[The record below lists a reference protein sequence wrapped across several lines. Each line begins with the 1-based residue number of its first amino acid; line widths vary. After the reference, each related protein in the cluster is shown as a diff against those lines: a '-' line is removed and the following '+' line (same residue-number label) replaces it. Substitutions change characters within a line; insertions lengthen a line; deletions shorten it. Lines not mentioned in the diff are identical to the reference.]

1 MLSYFRRH
9 KFKDFRG
16 VFILEK
22 ARRRETSTRRIRCS
36 AIRWESRVSRNDA
49 IGRKTQSSSSHARYW
64 WWLYWFIFLNADSP
78 RTTDLLVKPDF
89 SLHCFMNDSSG
100 SSGEFQ
106 VNGRAR
112 KIEDAALRSLAES
125 FSNFRPA
132 TSSNLFEL
140 LITDALSTIYR
151 GGRPLRDRWAA
162 DKKEQ
167 KKRKS

>member
-1 MLSYFRRH
+1 MGLSSWKR
-9 KFKDFRG
+9 
-16 VFILEK
+16 LEEEK
-22 ARRRETSTRRIRCS
+22 PALAEFGAARLDGKVAYLATTRSDGRPR
-36 AIRWESRVSRNDA
+36 AHPVTPV
-49 IGRKTQSSSSHARYW
+49 IGGGHI
-64 WWLYWFIFLNADSP
+64 FVFLNAESP

-112 KIEDAALRSLAES
+112 KVEDKDLRSVAES

-151 GGRPLRDRWAA
+151 GGRPLRNRWAA
-162 DKKEQ
+162 DTEKEIQ
-167 KKRKS
+167 KIKG

>member
-1 MLSYFRRH
+1 MFSSW
-9 KFKDFRG
+9 KK
-16 VFILEK
+16 LEEEK
-22 ARRRETSTRRIRCS
+22 PALAEFGAARLDGKVAYLATTRSDGRPR
-36 AIRWESRVSRNDA
+36 AHPVTPV
-49 IGRKTQSSSSHARYW
+49 IGGGYI
-64 WWLYWFIFLNADSP
+64 FVFLNADSP

-162 DKKEQ
+162 DNKEQ
-167 KKRKS
+167 IKKIKS

>member
-1 MLSYFRRH
+1 MGLSSWKR
-9 KFKDFRG
+9 
-16 VFILEK
+16 LEEEK
-22 ARRRETSTRRIRCS
+22 PALAEFGAARLDGKVAYLATTRSDGRPR
-36 AIRWESRVSRNDA
+36 AHPVTPV
-49 IGRKTQSSSSHARYW
+49 IGGGHI
-64 WWLYWFIFLNADSP
+64 FVFLNAESP

-106 VNGRAR
+106 VNGRA
-112 KIEDAALRSLAES
+112 KKVEDEDLRSLAES

-151 GGRPLRDRWAA
+151 GGRPLRDRW
-162 DKKEQ
+162 DDDSEREILKIKG
-167 KKRKS
+167 

>member
-1 MLSYFRRH
+1 MGLSSWKR
-9 KFKDFRG
+9 
-16 VFILEK
+16 LEEEK
-22 ARRRETSTRRIRCS
+22 PALAEFGAARLDGKVAYLATTRSDGRPR
-36 AIRWESRVSRNDA
+36 AHPVTPV
-49 IGRKTQSSSSHARYW
+49 IGGGHI
-64 WWLYWFIFLNADSP
+64 FVFLNAGSP
-78 RTTDLLVKPDF
+78 RTTDLLVKPYF

-106 VNGRAR
+106 VNGRAQ
-112 KIEDAALRSLAES
+112 KVEDMDLRSVAEA

-162 DKKEQ
+162 D
-167 KKRKS
+167 

>member
-1 MLSYFRRH
+1 MFSSW
-9 KFKDFRG
+9 KK
-16 VFILEK
+16 LEEEK
-22 ARRRETSTRRIRCS
+22 PALAEFGAARLDGKVAYLATTRSDGRPR
-36 AIRWESRVSRNDA
+36 AHPVTPV
-49 IGRKTQSSSSHARYW
+49 IGGGYI
-64 WWLYWFIFLNADSP
+64 FIFLNADSP

-112 KIEDAALRSLAES
+112 KIEDAALRSQAES

-132 TSSNLFEL
+132 TRSNLFEL

-162 DKKEQ
+162 DTETETKNKKA
-167 KKRKS
+167 K

>member
-1 MLSYFRRH
+1 MGFSSWKKLEEENPALAEFGSVRLDGKVAYLATTRSDGRPRAH
-9 KFKDFRG
+9 PVTPVIG
-16 VFILEK
+16 GGFIF
-22 ARRRETSTRRIRCS
+22 
-36 AIRWESRVSRNDA
+36 V
-49 IGRKTQSSSSHARYW
+49 
-64 WWLYWFIFLNADSP
+64 FLNAESP

-106 VNGRAR
+106 VNGWAK
-112 KIEDAALRSLAES
+112 KIEDTALRSLAES

-151 GGRPLRDRWAA
+151 GGRPLRERWIA
-162 DKKEQ
+162 DTE
-167 KKRKS
+167 R

>member
-1 MLSYFRRH
+1 
-9 KFKDFRG
+9 
-16 VFILEK
+16 VFSSWKKLEEEK
-22 ARRRETSTRRIRCS
+22 PALAEFGAARLDGKVAYLATTRSDGRPR
-36 AIRWESRVSRNDA
+36 AHPVTPV
-49 IGRKTQSSSSHARYW
+49 IGGGYI
-64 WWLYWFIFLNADSP
+64 FIFLNADSP
-78 RTTDLLVKPDF
+78 RTADLLVKPDF

-162 DKKEQ
+162 DIETEIENKKA
-167 KKRKS
+167 K

>member
-1 MLSYFRRH
+1 M
-9 KFKDFRG
+9 
-16 VFILEK
+16 VFSSWKKLEEEK
-22 ARRRETSTRRIRCS
+22 PALAEFGAARLDGKVAYLATTRSDGRPR
-36 AIRWESRVSRNDA
+36 AHPVTPV
-49 IGRKTQSSSSHARYW
+49 IGGGYI
-64 WWLYWFIFLNADSP
+64 FIFLNADSP

-112 KIEDAALRSLAES
+112 KIEDAALRSQAES

-132 TSSNLFEL
+132 TRSNLFEL

-162 DKKEQ
+162 DTETETKNKKA
-167 KKRKS
+167 K

>member
-1 MLSYFRRH
+1 
-9 KFKDFRG
+9 
-16 VFILEK
+16 
-22 ARRRETSTRRIRCS
+22 
-36 AIRWESRVSRNDA
+36 
-49 IGRKTQSSSSHARYW
+49 
-64 WWLYWFIFLNADSP
+64 
-78 RTTDLLVKPDF
+78 
-89 SLHCFMNDSSG
+89 MNDSSG

-112 KIEDAALRSLAES
+112 KIEDTALRSLAES

-162 DKKEQ
+162 DIETEIKNKKA
-167 KKRKS
+167 K